1 MKKKKQEIE
10 QQETE
15 SLKKEIK
22 TYTNTQTFVLV
33 VLILVLLTVISFLVF
48 SIYDLCVQKLIIP
61 TSETTKSEVFHRKKY
76 SFPSFIRIGVLYF

>member
-10 QQETE
+10 QQKTE

-48 SIYDLCVQKLIIP
+48 SIYDLCV
-61 TSETTKSEVFHRKKY
+61 
-76 SFPSFIRIGVLYF
+76 